1 MFAVK
6 NHLVC
11 DTTLQQPE
19 MSKAGTDVVTSAWGS
34 SKHHREILS
43 LRLLLPGTVGY
54 SNTGSVWL
62 AQGTRTGC
70 SGFLYAPRIR
80 N

>member
-1 MFAVK
+1 M
-6 NHLVC
+6 
-11 DTTLQQPE
+11 LQQPE
-19 MSKAGTDVVTSAWGS
+19 MPKVGADVVTSAWGS

-43 LRLLLPGTVGY
+43 LRVSRKLLLPGTVGY
-54 SNTGSVWL
+54 SNIGSVWL